1 MKQRYPLLVFLTLII
16 SAIAVGLDSY
26 ESTERNIRQDMDQA
40 LAQTLKEE
48 RGDVITT
55 DTIRTFN
62 RHLQMEGLRGRAQ
75 LSLRCPVDNKDK
87 VAPTL
92 EAYCPTTTV
101 LQMSDQRPTIAL
113 ASLAFVWA
121 FGCGLRR
128 RSATKDDSTALRTA
142 GHTSFPF
149 IYSSTDDRFFT
160 ADGQEVR
167 FTPMQHQLMVLFLLS
182 PDCRLTK
189 TDICDAL
196 WPKKEDASETLYTL
210 IRRIKPTI
218 EAHSRFT
225 VESDRG
231 RAYYLKDRHL
241 A

>member
-62 RHLQMEGLRGRAQ
+62 RHLQMTELRGRAR
-75 LSLRCPVDNKDK
+75 LSLRCDAGSREEK
-87 VAPTL
+87 VPML
-92 EAYCPTTTV
+92 QAYCPTTTV
-101 LQMSDQRPTIAL
+101 LEMSDQRPSMAL

-121 FGCGLRR
+121 MGCGMRR
-128 RSATKDDSTALRTA
+128 RSATKHDTVGMKSTVRTA
-142 GHTSFPF
+142 FPF
-149 IYSSTDDRFFT
+149 IYSTTDDRFFT
-160 ADGQEVR
+160 TDGQEVR

-182 PDCRLTK
+182 PDYRLTK

-225 VESDRG
+225 IESDRG
-231 RAYYLKDRHL
+231 RAYYLKDRRL